1 MIERSNNNRI
11 THQTMAK
18 YVPDISSRRWVII
31 STRRN
36 GRPDDVREHEKDPV
50 DPFAPGNEAQTSKEV
65 FRIGPGEPGTP
76 GWEVRVIENKY
87 PISDFHEVVIHGPGE
102 EDLHEMDP
110 DQAHKVFEAFR
121 ERFNYYCKQGHVI
134 LFCNR
139 GEHAGASLTHPHTQ
153 LVVLPHQINL
163 STIAREPKDNM
174 VKSTEHFDVYCPDFS
189 QWPYEVW
196 IAPKRED
203 TLFGSITDVEITD
216 LVELYQEIM
225 KKLEVIYA
233 EKSKTGPGF
242 SYNFYIYPG
251 ENWYM
256 RIIPRMAYRAGFEL
270 GTGLSVNTTDPEDA
284 ATELRGGVPFE
295 GEVGQKEQGSKSM
308 PKAPN
313 VKNDLSG
320 NAMEER
326 TEPEKTPEEKIEDV
340 KAKLARLGV

>member
-1 MIERSNNNRI
+1 MS
-11 THQTMAK
+11 K

-31 STRRN
+31 STTRN
-36 GRPDDVREHEKDPV
+36 GRPDDVRDSTQALV
-50 DPFAPGNEAQTSKEV
+50 DPFGPGNEALTTKEV
-65 FRIGPGEPGTP
+65 FRIGPGEPGSP

-110 DQAHKVFEAFR
+110 EHAQKVFQAFR

-139 GEHAGASLTHPHTQ
+139 GEHAGASLAHPHTQ

-216 LVELYQEIM
+216 LVAIYQEVM
-225 KKLEVIYA
+225 KKLEEIYA

-295 GEVGQKEQGSKSM
+295 TGNSGEGEGSESSSKST
-308 PKAPN
+308 N
-313 VKNDLSG
+313 VKNGESATPATDIP
-320 NAMEER
+320 
-326 TEPEKTPEEKIEDV
+326 EPEKTTEEKIEDV